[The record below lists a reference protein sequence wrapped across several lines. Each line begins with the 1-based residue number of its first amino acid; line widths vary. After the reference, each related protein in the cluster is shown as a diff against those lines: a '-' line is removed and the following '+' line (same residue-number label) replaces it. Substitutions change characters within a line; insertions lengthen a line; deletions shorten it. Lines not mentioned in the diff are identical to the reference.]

1 MADLLNNLDVGEALG
16 LSKNL
21 MERAFVTDYKEYYQF
36 LEQLGEGSFCKV
48 YRALYK
54 PLQEI
59 IAVKVS
65 DLFNHHPS
73 RLLRR
78 RESANRIKIE

>member
-1 MADLLNNLDVGEALG
+1 MADLLNNLDVTEVLG
-16 LSKNL
+16 LSNN
-21 MERAFVTDYKEYYQF
+21 MNRTFITDYKEYYQF

-65 DLFNHHPS
+65 DQFHPIAF
-73 RLLRR
+73 RLLRK
-78 RESANRIKIE
+78 RESANKTRIE

>member
-1 MADLLNNLDVGEALG
+1 MADLLNNLDVGEVLG
-16 LSKNL
+16 LSNT
-21 MERAFVTDYKEYYQF
+21 MNRTFVTDYKEYYHF

-65 DLFNHHPS
+65 VHFVQS
-73 RLLRR
+73 LLGY
-78 RESANRIKIE
+78 

>member
-1 MADLLNNLDVGEALG
+1 MADLLNNLDVTEVLG
-16 LSKNL
+16 LSNNMNKT
-21 MERAFVTDYKEYYQF
+21 FITDYKEYYQF

-65 DLFNHHPS
+65 VLILSYFF
-73 RLLRR
+73 
-78 RESANRIKIE
+78 